1 MQQIIDYINKKLEKY
16 SKVVSDMDKKYI
28 WNEIKYTYHGWFDHG
43 YAKWKLTALEDM
55 KDELQALPDGWIPV
69 TERLPENSND
79 ILLRWI
85 FWYVNT
91 AIWRYHHTGENWF
104 VLPNTVGFYKTE
116 NVTHWMPLP
125 NSIKQ

>member
-1 MQQIIDYINKKLEKY
+1 MQQAIDILERIKLEL
-16 SKVVSDMDKKYI
+16 SCWIDPNHCTVQFAQTILDQWIRRIQSL
-28 WNEIKYTYHGWFDHG
+28 W
-43 YAKWKLTALEDM
+43 
-55 KDELQALPDGWIPV
+55 DGWIPV

-125 NSIKQ
+125 NSPKQ